1 MSDTKP
7 HIPPQITWDH
17 VHIRT
22 PDIDGTTKW
31 FADVFEAT
39 IERIPNR
46 ISVNLGGASIFFA
59 PVAPGDGVNPPPV
72 TPYQGLDHIGLVV
85 KDMDAFAAKLKAK
98 GVVFT
103 QEPKTLRPGLR
114 MCFIQGPQ
122 GISIELLERDPK
134 YT

>member
-1 MSDTKP
+1 M
-7 HIPPQITWDH
+7 
-17 VHIRT
+17 
-22 PDIDGTTKW
+22 
-31 FADVFEAT
+31 
-39 IERIPNR
+39 
-46 ISVNLGGASIFFA
+46 
-59 PVAPGDGVNPPPV
+59 NPPPA

-85 KDMDAFAAKLKAK
+85 KDVDAFAAKLKAK